1 MAREGRGSRS
11 SRRHQQPRV
20 LRLQRNFGHDPEL
33 APCPGV
39 LPAGDRLGL
48 LSGGGEH
55 ARNVLIQFPSYEKAI
70 DWYNS
75 EELKPVKK
83 LRLDNSTSNSIII
96 KGV

>member
-1 MAREGRGSRS
+1 MSGYVIAQIKDIKDNEIYKKYVEKVT
-11 SRRHQQPRV
+11 PIV
-20 LRLQRNFGHDPEL
+20 EKFGGKFL
-33 APCPGV
+33 I
-39 LPAGDRLGL
+39 R
-48 LSGGGEH
+48 GGEFQTVEGKWEYT
-55 ARNVLIQFPSYEKAI
+55 RNVLIQFPSYEKAI